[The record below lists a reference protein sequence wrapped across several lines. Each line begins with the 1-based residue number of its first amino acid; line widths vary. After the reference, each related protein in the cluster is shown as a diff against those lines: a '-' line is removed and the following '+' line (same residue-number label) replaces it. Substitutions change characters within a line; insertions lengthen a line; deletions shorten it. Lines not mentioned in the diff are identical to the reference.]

1 MTSSSRLLALI
12 DIQSDIA
19 GRGADLGGLMETVVR
34 RILDLVGADG
44 AAIGLREGAFIVY
57 RAASGIAAP
66 LMGVRLRCSSCEL
79 EHVRAEPCCLVQ
91 GGDVSEWT
99 KCVSREEYR
108 LAGVRSMVVVPLRFS
123 ETAVGILQVM
133 SNRSGRFSK
142 DNIRLLE
149 LLSVA
154 LSAAMFHASK
164 NNANELFRRATH
176 DVMTDLANRALFGD
190 RLKLA
195 CAQNRRTGSLSGL
208 LMIDMDGL
216 KTINDA
222 LGHRVGDAAII
233 EFAHRLLGCA
243 RASDTV
249 ARIGGDEFAI
259 ILSPMDPFDGAQK
272 AIGRVESAL
281 ARPFVFED
289 HVLSLQAS
297 IGYALIPDDG
307 YEFERVT
314 DVADRRM
321 YEMKRGH
328 KGTSGV
334 KTE

>member
-1 MTSSSRLLALI
+1 MTSARKLLALI
-12 DIQSDIA
+12 DIQADIA
-19 GRGADLGGLMETVVR
+19 ARGADLGGLMETVVR
-34 RILDLVGADG
+34 RTLDLVGADG
-44 AAIGLREGAFIVY
+44 AAIGLREGVFIVY
-57 RAASGIAAP
+57 RAVSGIATP
-66 LMGVRLRCSSCEL
+66 LLGVRLRCSSCES
-79 EHVRAEPCCLVQ
+79 EHSRADSCCLVQ

-99 KCVSREEYR
+99 RCVSRKEYR
-108 LAGVRSMVVVPLRFS
+108 LAGVRSLIVMPLRFS
-123 ETAVGILQVM
+123 ESTVGILQVM
-133 SNRSGRFSK
+133 SSRSKRFSAN
-142 DNIRLLE
+142 DIGLLE
-149 LLSVA
+149 LLSGA

-164 NNANELFRRATH
+164 NNASELFHRATH
-176 DVMTDLANRALFGD
+176 DVMTDLANRALFVD

-195 CAQNRRTGSLSGL
+195 CAQNRRTGSISGL

-259 ILSPMDPFDGAQK
+259 ILSPMDPCDGAQK
-272 AIGRVESAL
+272 AIERVELAL
-281 ARPFVFED
+281 ATPFWFEG
-289 HVLSLQAS
+289 HNLSLQAS

-307 YEFERVT
+307 YDFEQIT
-314 DVADRRM
+314 DIADRRM

-328 KGTSGV
+328 KGLSGV
-334 KTE
+334 QAE